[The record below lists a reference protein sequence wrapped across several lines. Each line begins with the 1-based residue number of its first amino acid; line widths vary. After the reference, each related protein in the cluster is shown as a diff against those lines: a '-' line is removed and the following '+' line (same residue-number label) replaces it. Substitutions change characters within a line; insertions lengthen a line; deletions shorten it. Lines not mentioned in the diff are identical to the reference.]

1 MSVFTGISAEDWPSH
16 LPKDREAAA
25 LQVLENFHSFEA
37 TYKDVPE
44 TVSPLAVARARATS
58 TQSTFERE
66 WESNPDAGEGLVYSF
81 DEDFHVREVPQG
93 FEFHEYI
100 VGADHGYEDPGV
112 FLLIGIHGTGA
123 DAIAWVLNEIYM
135 PGQVLDWWQEQW
147 FSWSESRD
155 PECIWNRRALLRSP
169 PPTGFMDRS
178 RPDTIAAYT
187 KLGINALPAEN
198 AILPGVA
205 RVANQLAIRQHE
217 SGERYSK
224 LYVRPCCTSLR
235 WEFGRYR
242 RRPDPS
248 APGRYLEAI
257 LDRHNHAM
265 DALRY
270 ALFMRFGPLEGGK
283 HLVPR

>member
-1 MSVFTGISAEDWPSH
+1 
-16 LPKDREAAA
+16 
-25 LQVLENFHSFEA
+25 
-37 TYKDVPE
+37 
-44 TVSPLAVARARATS
+44 
-58 TQSTFERE
+58 
-66 WESNPDAGEGLVYSF
+66 
-81 DEDFHVREVPQG
+81 
-93 FEFHEYI
+93 
-100 VGADHGYEDPGV
+100 V

-205 RVANQLAIRQHE
+205 RVANRVGRAVQQALRAAMLHIA
-217 SGERYSK
+217 SMG
-224 LYVRPCCTSLR
+224 VRPL
-235 WEFGRYR
+235 
-242 RRPDPS
+242 P
-248 APGRYLEAI
+248 APT
-257 LDRHNHAM
+257 
-265 DALRY
+265 
-270 ALFMRFGPLEGGK
+270 
-283 HLVPR
+283 